1 MLVIVSDLHLTDGT
15 IGTSIGAAAFEDFRA
30 RLKELAVD
38 ASHRAD
44 GRYRPIES
52 FDLVLLGD
60 IFDLIRTTRW
70 NDTGVAVRPW
80 DHREKPGPFAD
91 KIAEIT
97 TAILKRNKGALDLLR
112 ECSRGAAVTV
122 PAAHGAGEQ
131 VPVRVRI
138 HYVVGNHD
146 WYYHLPGAAFDAI
159 RATINEAIGLHN
171 GAGPFPHDPE
181 ESDQLMEVYRRH
193 RVYARHGDRYDSF
206 NYVEEKGRDAATLGD
221 ALVVDLINRFPH
233 EVRRR
238 LVDLPAEFLDGL
250 DELANVRPSLLV
262 PVWVNALLGT
272 AELSKGQVHA
282 VKRIWNELADA
293 FTELPFVRAHDK
305 PLMLDEV
312 DGLEATLRL
321 SSRFSFRD
329 IARIVTFI
337 QKKFWKGGFSYAR
350 NALREMAF
358 RNGSAD
364 YIVYGHTHHYEVV
377 PLHTRFEHQ
386 QKIDQLYFNSGTWHA
401 IHERTLKSD
410 NLLTPQFIHFHVMT
424 YLAFFGEDERSGRR
438 FETWS
443 GTLGLR

>member
-1 MLVIVSDLHLTDGT
+1 MLVIISDLHLTDGT
-15 IGTSIGAAAFEDFRA
+15 AGKSIGAAAFEDLRV
-30 RLKELAVD
+30 RLRELAVD

-60 IFDLIRTTRW
+60 VFDLIRTTKW
-70 NDTGVAVRPW
+70 NDEGTAVRPW
-80 DHREKPGPFAD
+80 EHLDKPAEFAA

-97 TAILKRNKGALDLLR
+97 AAILERNRGALEILR
-112 ECSRGAAVTV
+112 DCSRGTAVTV
-122 PAAHGAGEQ
+122 PAVVGASEE

-146 WYYHLPGAAFDAI
+146 WYYHLPGEAFDAI
-159 RATINEAIGLHN
+159 RATINEAMGLHN
-171 GAGPFPHDPE
+171 GSGPFPHDPE
-181 ESDQLMEVYRRH
+181 ESDQLMAVFRRH

-206 NYVEEKGRDAATLGD
+206 NYVAEKGRDAATLGD

-238 LVDLPAEFLDGL
+238 LADLPPAFVEGL

-262 PVWVNALLGT
+262 PVWVNALLSSS
-272 AELSKGQVHA
+272 ELSKAQVHA
-282 VKRIWNELADA
+282 VKRIWNELADN
-293 FTELPFVRAHDK
+293 FTELPFVRSHDRA
-305 PLMLDEV
+305 LVLDEV

-321 SSRFSFRD
+321 SAHFSFRD

-350 NALREMAF
+350 HALRETAF

-364 YIVYGHTHHYEVV
+364 YVIYGHTHHYEVV
-377 PLHTRFEHQ
+377 PLHTRTEQQ

-410 NLLTPQFIHFHVMT
+410 SLMTPQFIHFHVMT